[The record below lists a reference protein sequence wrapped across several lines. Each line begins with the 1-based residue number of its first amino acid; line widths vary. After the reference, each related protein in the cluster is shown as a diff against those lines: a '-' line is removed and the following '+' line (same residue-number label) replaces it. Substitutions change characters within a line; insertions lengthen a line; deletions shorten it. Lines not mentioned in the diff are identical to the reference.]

1 MNKLKNKKGIT
12 LIALVVTV
20 VVLIILAGVSINAV
34 IGDDGIIAKARENA
48 KTTKETSKKEAM
60 NRLVLEYQL
69 AKTDE
74 SLEDFLKAKV
84 PGEIDKVTNNGDGT
98 LTVEK
103 DEVKITVDAIQ
114 TSTPSNPSKPSKPS
128 NSEISLDDLHVGD
141 YVNYSYGMAE
151 SYTVESKYGGKNQSI
166 SQTVKFNWKI
176 LNIDK
181 ENRIV
186 DIVSENPTNETLY
199 LGGILGYYNGTYFL
213 NEICKKQYSNS
224 DLGVEA
230 RSINLLD
237 MEKHLTDDGIMARNN
252 YQFNSNFLQYGKT
265 KTHTSS
271 GFNYYPK
278 LYENQKGAG
287 VNTTNIT
294 QPDIT
299 KGNDPYEESKA
310 IATTE
315 PVTDYSYG
323 QATSSGLTVTQTYY
337 SIAIDSKNYG
347 EAATVLSSKTK
358 YWVAARCVFSSISY
372 CEFGMRNANTN
383 TDWTF
388 MWGGNLSSS
397 QSEWSLRPL
406 VSLKFDLFTGT
417 KDYGGAWNLKD

>member
-84 PGEIDKVTNNGDGT
+84 PGKIDKVTNNGDGT

-237 MEKHLTDDGIMARNN
+237 MERHLTDDGIMARNN

-287 VNTTNIT
+287 VNTTN
-294 QPDIT
+294 IT